1 MYQAGKMDQRVT
13 IQSPASGQDA
23 IGQPATTWTDVVT
36 VWASVAYL
44 SGLSAIKAGADTAQV
59 QASVRIR
66 YRTGVNAGMRVVH
79 GDVVFDIRSVLPV
92 EKNVFLDLVC
102 VATNAA
108 V

>member
-1 MYQAGKMDQRVT
+1 MQSGKLDQRIA
-13 IQSPASGQDA
+13 IQQPVVGQDA
-23 IGQPATTWTDVVT
+23 IGQPVTTWEAVAT

-59 QASVRIR
+59 SASVRIR
-66 YRTGVNAGMRVVH
+66 YRSGINAGMRVVH
-79 GDVVFDIRSVLPV
+79 GSVVFDVRAVLPGD
-92 EKNVFLDLVC
+92 KNVFLDLVC